1 MSTITNSYMK
11 SSDSQPLEENDQ
23 TQLFQT
29 DGIVMKKNVS
39 GLSCLFFIMLNAT
52 FHNISV
58 ISWRSVLLLKE
69 TRGPEENHSSIA
81 SH

>member
-1 MSTITNSYMK
+1 MK

-29 DGIVMKKNVS
+29 DGIVMKKIVS

-52 FHNISV
+52 FHNISA
-58 ISWRSVLLLKE
+58 IS
-69 TRGPEENHSSIA
+69 
-81 SH
+81 